1 MVPSQIME
9 YIGLVVDSV
18 RLSFSLPAEKVTTV
32 MNICTTAL
40 AADRVSLR
48 ELASILG
55 NFTWAIPTVPYAQAH
70 YRRMQR
76 FYISEARRAGG
87 NLDVVR
93 QLPRAARLDLQ
104 WWVDNLL
111 KVNGRLFFPKVAD
124 IEIYSDASLSG
135 WGASC
140 NEVTTR
146 GPWTSSDASRHINEL
161 YLLGAFFAL
170 QAFVGSS
177 RDIAVR
183 LFLDNTTAICYINK
197 SGGTRSKRLSD
208 LANRFSL
215 FCEERKLSVEAV
227 HLPGVL
233 NVVADKES
241 RTSVDSSDWKL
252 SSTCFKRIGRIW
264 SLRIDLFSSAW
275 NAQLPAFVSWRPQP
289 GATAVNAF
297 SLNWFGIDSY
307 AFPPFALIS
316 KCLEKIRRER
326 ANLVLICPV
335 WTSQPWFPV
344 ALEMLCDVPRLL
356 RQSSK
361 LLTSPLGEP
370 HPLLSSNSLQLAAW
384 RLSGDPSLSKAF
396 RSEWS
401 TFCWPVIDLQQSLLT
416 IPAGGTGVI
425 GVCKGVRI
433 PCRLL

>member
-1 MVPSQIME
+1 MAPAPRVFTKLLRVVVGFLRKHGIRLVIYLDDLLFMNDSRDGVLNDLEVAVDLLESLGFLINREKSIVDPSQIME

-18 RLSFSLPAEKVTTV
+18 RLSFSLPAEKVTAV

-70 YRRMQR
+70 YRNMQR

-93 QLPRAARLDLQ
+93 QLPMAARLDLQ

-124 IEIYSDASLSG
+124 VEIYSDASLSG

-146 GPWTSSDASRHINEL
+146 GLWTSSDALRHINEFE
-161 YLLGAFFAL
+161 LLGAFFAL

-197 SGGTRSKRLSD
+197 SGGTRSRRLSD

-233 NVVADKES
+233 NVVADKEF
-241 RTSVDSSDWKL
+241 RTSDDSSDWKL

-264 SLRIDLFSSAW
+264 SLRIDLFSSA
-275 NAQLPAFVSWRPQP
+275 
-289 GATAVNAF
+289 
-297 SLNWFGIDSY
+297 
-307 AFPPFALIS
+307 
-316 KCLEKIRRER
+316 
-326 ANLVLICPV
+326 
-335 WTSQPWFPV
+335 
-344 ALEMLCDVPRLL
+344 
-356 RQSSK
+356 
-361 LLTSPLGEP
+361 
-370 HPLLSSNSLQLAAW
+370 
-384 RLSGDPSLSKAF
+384 
-396 RSEWS
+396 
-401 TFCWPVIDLQQSLLT
+401 
-416 IPAGGTGVI
+416 
-425 GVCKGVRI
+425 
-433 PCRLL
+433 